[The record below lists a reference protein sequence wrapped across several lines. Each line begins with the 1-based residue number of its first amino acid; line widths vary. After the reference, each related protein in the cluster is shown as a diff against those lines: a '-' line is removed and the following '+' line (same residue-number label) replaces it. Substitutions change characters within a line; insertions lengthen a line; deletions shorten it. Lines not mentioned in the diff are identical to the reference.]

1 MLSRFDVSASRW
13 PWFVNVEVTT
23 AAREDIDEYLHCI
36 PEILVSIMWSSRV
49 RLTLNRRTRIL

>member
-1 MLSRFDVSASRW
+1 MVRKRK
-13 PWFVNVEVTT
+13 ETT
-23 AAREDIDEYLHCI
+23 AAREDIDKYLHCI